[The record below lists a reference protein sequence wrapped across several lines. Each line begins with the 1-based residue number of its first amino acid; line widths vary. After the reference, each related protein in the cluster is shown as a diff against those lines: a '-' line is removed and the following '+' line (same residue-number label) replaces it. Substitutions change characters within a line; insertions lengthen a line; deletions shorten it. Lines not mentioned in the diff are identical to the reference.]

1 MYLRISPPFSPP
13 LPLYLHSFSGVTIT
27 HETNFTS
34 ADLTNAKN
42 VDKVIYV
49 GDSYLPVF
57 RQSKRHQDPNGARFA
72 KQFAML
78 MAGEAIGSALAKVS
92 DAADAAGLDG
102 DGGDQ
107 HHRINVLHTNAAQF

>member
-1 MYLRISPPFSPP
+1 MV
-13 LPLYLHSFSGVTIT
+13 PLYLHSFSGVTISP
-27 HETNFTS
+27 ETDFTS

-72 KQFAML
+72 KQVAML

-107 HHRINVLHTNAAQF
+107 HHRINVLHTNAAQS